1 MRTRLDL
8 EAVGEVV
15 SSPGAA
21 TLPRRGWWPGPSAPG
36 RSARRRRPSCPL
48 ATFLSS
54 VQGDRLYGLWRL
66 AATTGVRRGEL
77 LGLRW
82 VDAELE
88 RATVRIVRAYVRG
101 AAGLHYGE
109 PKTASGRRMIALDPG
124 TVGVLRSHRARQ
136 AQERLAWGA
145 DYQGGDLL
153 FARENGAPLDP
164 DSVTGF
170 FERIVRGLGLPR
182 IRLHNLRHTHATLA
196 LSAGI
201 HPRVVMERLGHS
213 SIAMTLDLYSDSIP
227 AMQAA
232 AADRIAALIDATA

>member
-1 MRTRLDL
+1 M
-8 EAVGEVV
+8 
-15 SSPGAA
+15 
-21 TLPRRGWWPGPSAPG
+21 
-36 RSARRRRPSCPL
+36 
-48 ATFLSS
+48 
-54 VQGDRLYGLWRL
+54 
-66 AATTGVRRGEL
+66 
-77 LGLRW
+77 
-82 VDAELE
+82 
-88 RATVRIVRAYVRG
+88 RIVRAYVRG

-109 PKTASGRRMIALDPG
+109 PKTASGRRMIALDPA

-182 IRLHNLRHTHATLA
+182 IRLHDLRHTHATLA